1 MASKLVVK
9 KKPKVK
15 EDKENKCQDPRF
27 PWFSGYLPG
36 KHGFVSK
43 MGKKKKKKDNETLL
57 GAVKEWEDYKGWNEY
72 FGEPADSFDVFF
84 QEYPKAVQ
92 NQLLNEYARSAK
104 E

>member
-1 MASKLVVK
+1 M
-9 KKPKVK
+9 
-15 EDKENKCQDPRF
+15 
-27 PWFSGYLPG
+27 
-36 KHGFVSK
+36 
-43 MGKKKKKKDNETLL
+43 
-57 GAVKEWEDYKGWNEY
+57 KEWEDYKGWNEY